1 MRWTDRLLAVAG
13 RALLAA
19 GLVLALLPAAPGW
32 AASDDDTG
40 PSASLAGVPRWW
52 EKDLEARPPMLIMLS
67 EPAPEDWSVLVT
79 TSDGTALAPGDY
91 LAVAERVLIPA
102 GGREVAVPIEVVAD
116 RVVEPAEW
124 FAVTISEPSAGT
136 IQTDRVEITICD
148 GSPPHCGAG

>member
-1 MRWTDRLLAVAG
+1 MRRTDRWLAAAG

-40 PSASLAGVPRWW
+40 PSASLAGVPRQW
-52 EKDLEARPPMLIMLS
+52 ETDPDRPPVLIMLS
-67 EPAPEDWSVLVT
+67 APAPEDWSVLVT

-91 LAVAERVLIPA
+91 HPVAERVLIPA
-102 GGREVAVPIEVVAD
+102 GGWEVAVPIEVVAD
-116 RVVEPAEW
+116 RFVEPAEW

-136 IQTDRVEITICD
+136 IQADRVEITICD

>member
-1 MRWTDRLLAVAG
+1 
-13 RALLAA
+13 
-19 GLVLALLPAAPGW
+19 
-32 AASDDDTG
+32 
-40 PSASLAGVPRWW
+40 
-52 EKDLEARPPMLIMLS
+52 MLS

-116 RVVEPAEW
+116 RV
-124 FAVTISEPSAGT
+124 
-136 IQTDRVEITICD
+136 EITICD